1 MSVRKITLY
10 ALFLAL
16 STLLG
21 YVESLI
27 PLPFLPP
34 GVHLGLANACF
45 LLLLLHF
52 PFYEVFLIDVGRV
65 LLVAL
70 LRGTFLSMGF
80 AMSATGAVLSFA
92 AMALSTNLLRKWLS
106 PFGHSLLGSTFH
118 AVGQIAAGC
127 LYLGTWQIATY
138 LPLLLLLN
146 CLSSALVGGLV
157 TLLERNDY
165 LKRYFDSFKK
175 REKDLSSEPNAMVIP
190 GNGKEQ
196 KQESQDS
203 HQA

>member
-1 MSVRKITLY
+1 MKMSVRKITLY

-27 PLPFLPP
+27 PLPFPLP

-175 REKDLSSEPNAMVIP
+175 RERALSHKDGVPSK
-190 GNGKEQ
+190 GKAAGE
-196 KQESQDS
+196 ESPDS
-203 HQA
+203 GD

>member
-1 MSVRKITLY
+1 MRMSVRKITIY

-52 PFYEVFLIDVGRV
+52 PCYEVFLIDVGRV
-65 LLVAL
+65 FLVAL

-80 AMSATGAVLSFA
+80 AMSAAGAVLSFA

-175 REKDLSSEPNAMVIP
+175 RERALSHKDGVPSKGEAA
-190 GNGKEQ
+190 GE
-196 KQESQDS
+196 ESRDS
-203 HQA
+203 GD

>member
-1 MSVRKITLY
+1 MRMSVRKITIY

-127 LYLGTWQIATY
+127 LYMSTWAIASY
-138 LPLLLLLN
+138 LPILLLLN

-165 LKRYFDSFKK
+165 LQRYFRQFKK
-175 REKDLSSEPNAMVIP
+175 RDSEAS
-190 GNGKEQ
+190 G
-196 KQESQDS
+196 S
-203 HQA
+203 

>member
-1 MSVRKITLY
+1 MKMSVRKITLY
-10 ALFLAL
+10 AVFLGL

-52 PFYEVFLIDVGRV
+52 PFYEVFLIDIGRV

-92 AMALSTNLLRKWLS
+92 AMALSTTLLKRWLS
-106 PFGHSLLGSTFH
+106 PFGHSLLGSSFH
-118 AVGQIAAGC
+118 AVGQIAAGA
-127 LYLGTWQIATY
+127 LYMGTWMLFYY
-138 LPLLLLLN
+138 LPVLLLLN
-146 CLSSALVGGLV
+146 CVSAALVGALV
-157 TLLERNDY
+157 TVLESNGY
-165 LKRYFDSFKK
+165 LRGYFNGFAKK
-175 REKDLSSEPNAMVIP
+175 DKELSSPK
-190 GNGKEQ
+190 KE
-196 KQESQDS
+196 ETSSNDGGDPPT
-203 HQA
+203 A

>member
-1 MSVRKITLY
+1 MSVKKLALY
-10 ALFLAL
+10 SVFLAV

-52 PFYEVFLIDVGRV
+52 VWYEVLVVDIARV

-70 LRGTFLSMGF
+70 LRGSFMSMGF
-80 AMSATGAVLSFA
+80 FMSLAGALLSFI
-92 AMALSTNLLRKWLS
+92 AMALSTGLLKKRLS

-127 LYLGTWQIATY
+127 LYMMTSALLYY
-138 LPLLLLLN
+138 LPILILVNEL
-146 CLSSALVGGLV
+146 SALLVGLLV
-157 TLLERNDY
+157 TLLENNSY
-165 LKRYFDSFKK
+165 LRSYFERFSKRAKI
-175 REKDLSSEPNAMVIP
+175 EASENPS
-190 GNGKEQ
+190 E
-196 KQESQDS
+196 
-203 HQA
+203 

>member
-1 MSVRKITLY
+1 MRMSVRKITIY
-10 ALFLAL
+10 A
-16 STLLG
+16 
-21 YVESLI
+21 LI

-70 LRGTFLSMGF
+70 LRGMFLSMGF
-80 AMSATGAVLSFA
+80 AMSAAGAVLSFA
-92 AMALSTNLLRKWLS
+92 AMALSTTLLRKWLS

-127 LYLGTWQIATY
+127 LYMSTWAIASY
-138 LPLLLLLN
+138 LPILLLLN

-165 LKRYFDSFKK
+165 LQRYFRQFKK
-175 REKDLSSEPNAMVIP
+175 RDSEAS
-190 GNGKEQ
+190 
-196 KQESQDS
+196 ES
-203 HQA
+203 